1 MYEKRKKDLQ
11 IQTGNYD
18 RTRDRKDLLRGLQLC
33 RLEKIEKIIF
43 LKLDTRGILWWKS
56 ILKF

>member
-1 MYEKRKKDLQ
+1 MYEKKKKDLQ

-18 RTRDRKDLLRGLQLC
+18 RTRDRKDLSRGLQLC

-43 LKLDTRGILWWKS
+43 LKLDTRRILR
-56 ILKF
+56 